1 MRIIPALLASA
12 LLASPILAKT
22 NWPQFRGPSGDG
34 HAQDAKIPTVWSETK
49 NVTWKKRI
57 TGQGWSSP
65 VVLGDQI
72 WMQTS
77 LDDGRSLRVLC
88 IDKNTGKRVHMKEVF
103 YVSEPEAINK
113 LNSHASPTPALEP
126 GRCYVFFGMYGVA
139 AIDTKSGEILWKN
152 TSLKHDHDKNGPGS
166 SPILYGDKLI
176 LNCDGTELRYVAALN
191 KNTGKLAWRANRSN
205 DMSDINFH
213 LRKAY
218 QTPHI
223 IHVNGSD
230 QLISVGAQRIS
241 SYDPNTGRE
250 LWYTDIPGFSNV
262 PRAVF
267 GHGLIFTA
275 TGYGKPQ
282 MWAIDPTGTG
292 DVTESHVKWKVIR
305 QAPAKPSPILVGDVL
320 YMISDA
326 GILTAMNAQTGD
338 EIFQERLG
346 GSYSASPILA
356 NGHLYFCDQKGTV
369 TVVKPGKEFN
379 VVARNK
385 MADGFMSSPAISG
398 NALFL
403 RSKTHLYRIE
413 EQP

>member
-1 MRIIPALLASA
+1 
-12 LLASPILAKT
+12 
-22 NWPQFRGPSGDG
+22 
-34 HAQDAKIPTVWSETK
+34 
-49 NVTWKKRI
+49 
-57 TGQGWSSP
+57 
-65 VVLGDQI
+65 
-72 WMQTS
+72 
-77 LDDGRSLRVLC
+77 
-88 IDKNTGKRVHMKEVF
+88 
-103 YVSEPEAINK
+103 
-113 LNSHASPTPALEP
+113 
-126 GRCYVFFGMYGVA
+126 
-139 AIDTKSGEILWKN
+139 
-152 TSLKHDHDKNGPGS
+152 
-166 SPILYGDKLI
+166 
-176 LNCDGTELRYVAALN
+176 
-191 KNTGKLAWRANRSN
+191 
-205 DMSDINFH
+205 
-213 LRKAY
+213 
-218 QTPHI
+218 
-223 IHVNGSD
+223 
-230 QLISVGAQRIS
+230 
-241 SYDPNTGRE
+241 
-250 LWYTDIPGFSNV
+250 
-262 PRAVF
+262 
-267 GHGLIFTA
+267 
-275 TGYGKPQ
+275 